1 MTVTGTGPPAV
12 IFVIRHGEKPEG
24 PRQPPF
30 GVNVNGVEDHHSLFP
45 FGWAR
50 AGALTVLF
58 APADEH
64 PRSGLRAP
72 TVLRSNWY
80 GDKKTTAE
88 HRSYETILPLSRR
101 LGVKITSTTTAGNEK
116 QLVTDIL
123 AEDAGVTLVCWEHS
137 KIPMI
142 ASNIPTVPGTI
153 IPSIWPDDRYDVIWC
168 FNLHP
173 GEGPPRYTFGQIPQQ
188 LLAGD
193 EDSVISAG

>member
-1 MTVTGTGPPAV
+1 MTSAGTGPPVA
-12 IFVIRHGEKPEG
+12 IFLIRHGEKPEG
-24 PRQPPF
+24 PQQPPF
-30 GVNVNGVEDHHSLFP
+30 GVDVNGVEDHHSLFP
-45 FGWAR
+45 LGWAR

-64 PRSGLRAP
+64 LRRGLRVP

-101 LGVKITSTTTAGNEK
+101 LGVKIKSTITAGDEK
-116 QLVTDIL
+116 QLVKDIL

-137 KIPMI
+137 
-142 ASNIPTVPGTI
+142 NIPKFASHIPTDPGTI
-153 IPSIWPDDRYDVIWC
+153 IPSSWPDHRYDIIWC
-168 FNLHP
+168 FNRRP
-173 GEGPPRYTFGQIPQQ
+173 GTDPPQYTFGQLPQR

-193 EDSVISAG
+193 EDNIISA